1 MGLGQLARKQFRGL
15 LSIGIEPEDDR
26 DTRVKKTLLV
36 ASSIIIIFAGIIWG
50 YTYIY
55 FGEYLGAIPPLAY
68 SVVTLF
74 SLILYRV
81 TGNFY
86 RFRFIQ
92 LFILLV
98 LPFLMMLALG
108 GFVNSSAVIVWSF
121 LSPMGAL
128 IFGRLSWAR
137 RWFIAFVVLLVIGL
151 IAGPYLRPSNNL
163 PPWLINAYF
172 VMNIGAI
179 ATLTFALFF
188 YFISQKNEALRLLH
202 QEQERTD
209 ALLLNVLPQSIAA
222 ILKHENRLIADHFDT
237 ASIMFADVVGF
248 TPLSAEL
255 APAEMVEMLNEVF
268 SYFDSLVEKYG
279 LEKIRTI
286 GDNYMVGSGVPH
298 PRPDHAHA
306 LVRMA
311 LEMLAYTDPDG
322 QAVDGDSHSANGS
335 RAAKSRL
342 QFRIGI
348 NSGPV
353 VAGVIGRHKFHYD
366 LWGDPVNVASRMES
380 HGEPG
385 KIQITRETYELIKD
399 DFVCSSR
406 GTIFVKGKGAME
418 TWYVIR
424 PRDGRL

>member
-1 MGLGQLARKQFRGL
+1 MQEIASRLFRRLLQIGVEPDDTADVRLIKGMLMGF
-15 LSIGIEPEDDR
+15 SVMVIP
-26 DTRVKKTLLV
+26 
-36 ASSIIIIFAGIIWG
+36 AGFIWG
-50 YTYIY
+50 FIYIY
-55 FGEYLGAIPPLAY
+55 FNEPVAGIFPLIYGCMTILSIAIYAL
-68 SVVTLF
+68 
-74 SLILYRV
+74 
-81 TGNFY
+81 TGHYY
-86 RFRFIQ
+86 RFRFVQ
-92 LFILLV
+92 LLMILV
-98 LPFLMMLALG
+98 LPFLLLLALG
-108 GFVNSSAVIVWSF
+108 GFINSSAVIVWSF
-121 LSPMGAL
+121 ISPLGAL
-128 IFGRLSWAR
+128 VFSERRWAL
-137 RWFIAFVVLLVIGL
+137 RWFIAFIAVVVVSGLLQ
-151 IAGPYLRPSNNL
+151 PYLRPSNNL
-163 PPWLINAYF
+163 PTWLVYGFF
-172 VMNIGAI
+172 VMNIGTI
-179 ATLTFALFF
+179 AVVTFVLFF
-188 YFISQKNEALRLLH
+188 YFIGQKDRALQLLR
-202 QEQERTD
+202 QEQEKTD
-209 ALLLNVLPQSIAA
+209 TLLLNVLPKEIAA
-222 ILKHENRLIADHFDT
+222 ILKYENRLIADHHDM
-237 ASIMFADVVGF
+237 ASVMFADVVGF
-248 TPLSAEL
+248 TSLSAEL

-311 LEMLAYTDPDG
+311 LEMLAYTNPDG
-322 QAVDGDSHSANGS
+322 EVADGDSHVANGS

-348 NSGPV
+348 NSGPM
-353 VAGVIGRHKFHYD
+353 VAGVIGRRKFHYD

-424 PRDGRL
+424 SRGVGMTR

>member
-1 MGLGQLARKQFRGL
+1 MR
-15 LSIGIEPEDDR
+15 I
-26 DTRVKKTLLV
+26 KKTALTA
-36 ASSIIIIFAGIIWG
+36 ASVIIILAGLIWG

-55 FGEYLGAIPPLAY
+55 FGEYLGSIPPLAY
-68 SVVTLF
+68 SVVTFF
-74 SLILYRV
+74 SIILYAV
-81 TGNFY
+81 THNYY

-92 LFILLV
+92 LLILLI
-98 LPFLMMLALG
+98 LPFLMLLALG

-128 IFGRLSWAR
+128 IFGELRWAR
-137 RWFIAFVVLLVIGL
+137 RWFIAFMVLLV
-151 IAGPYLRPSNNL
+151 AGFIVEPYLRPSNNL
-163 PPWLINAYF
+163 PTWLINVYF

-179 ATLTFALFF
+179 ATLTFVLFF

-202 QEQERTD
+202 LEQERTD
-209 ALLLNVLPQSIAA
+209 ALLLNVLPKQIAA

-237 ASIMFADVVGF
+237 TSILFADVVGF

-255 APAEMVEMLNEVF
+255 APAEMVELLNEVF

-286 GDNYMVGSGVPH
+286 GDNYMVGSGVPN

-306 LVRMA
+306 LVHMA
-311 LEMLAYTDPDG
+311 LEMLAYTNPEGQEYEDDG
-322 QAVDGDSHSANGS
+322 SNGS
-335 RAAKSRL
+335 DSARSRL

-353 VAGVIGRHKFHYD
+353 VAGVIGRQKFHYD

-380 HGEPG
+380 HGTPG

-399 DFVCSSR
+399 DFICSSR
-406 GTIFVKGKGAME
+406 GTVYVKGKGEME

-424 PRDGRL
+424 PKDRFSVIGS